1 MESRGSYLLAM
12 LHVVAKGRAPLV
24 EIVSVG
30 LAAHTGKALTAEQ
43 LVLMGAVY
51 FRPKDSLAKPVR
63 IMNPSMQVGVED
75 LVRIHPWPR
84 RYEVEEVDWEKT
96 ILFEDESCVAI
107 DKPAGI
113 PCSHAVDNAFEN
125 VLKTLERRGEGSS
138 KLYLPHRLDTDT
150 SGILLLGKTKEF
162 TAKVGALLQK
172 RAVTKHY
179 RALIASEEEVM
190 EGSSGPLKEGQNLIH
205 HLLPSSRSPK
215 IFNTHPYT
223 PPGQELPS
231 SQECLSRV
239 VALSPTFHLPASSWL
254 ARASASTSEQKQQDK
269 DEDKDKLI
277 RAVGAW
283 VSRLA
288 RQGQGQ
294 TGLTLQQVLLEL
306 GTGRTHQA
314 RGQLSNLGSGCH
326 SSYHIAGDNN
336 YAGATSL
343 SADVVD
349 SYRSSPHLALQSAL
363 MSVPLKAY
371 PGGKL
376 ELRLESAWWAP
387 LLINL
392 R

>member
-1 MESRGSYLLAM
+1 
-12 LHVVAKGRAPLV
+12 
-24 EIVSVG
+24 
-30 LAAHTGKALTAEQ
+30 
-43 LVLMGAVY
+43 
-51 FRPKDSLAKPVR
+51 
-63 IMNPSMQVGVED
+63 MNPSMQVLPED

-84 RYEVEEVDWEKT
+84 RYEVEQVDWAKA
-96 ILFEDESCVAI
+96 ILFEDEACVAI

-113 PCSHAVDNAFEN
+113 PCSPAVDNAYEN
-125 VLKTLERRGEGSS
+125 VVKAMEATSRGRA

-150 SGILLLGKTKEF
+150 SGILLMGKTKEF
-162 TAKVGALLQK
+162 TATVGALLQK

-179 RALIASEEEVM
+179 RAIIASEEQVM
-190 EGSSGPLKEGQNLIH
+190 EGSSGPLKEGQHLIH

-215 IFNTHPYT
+215 IFNKHPYT

-239 VALSPTFHLPASSWL
+239 VALSPTVHLPASSWL
-254 ARASASTSEQKQQDK
+254 ARASASSSASEQKK
-269 DEDKDKLI
+269 DRDNDRLV

-283 VSRLA
+283 VGRLTH
-288 RQGQGQ
+288 QGQPDA
-294 TGLTLQQVLLEL
+294 GLTLQQVLLEL

-326 SSYHIAGDNN
+326 SNYHVAGDNN

-343 SADVVD
+343 SAGEVD

-363 MSVPLKAY
+363 MSVPLKSY

-376 ELRLESAWWAP
+376 ELRLESAWFSP
-387 LLINL
+387 LLAAHDQ
-392 R
+392 